1 MSTFIF
7 WNKQN
12 TGCDTYE
19 ELLTLERD
27 GYSHSSCV
35 TLDDPE
41 EVVDCVLNETNAD
54 LGYHRYSLAKAV
66 PLPNLTNC
74 INESNNDVNGCIIGD
89 RVYQAMPSN
98 DNNCDG
104 CEFTA
109 HGMPEHCIKV
119 ACTVGQRDDER
130 DVIWTEKVNHY
141 NGHEVSE

>member
-27 GYSHSSCV
+27 GYSYSSCV

-54 LGYHRYSLAKAV
+54 LGYHRYVPIKAK
-66 PLPNLTNC
+66 PLPNLTAPRTGQVEC
-74 INESNNDVNGCIIGD
+74 TGCIIGD
-89 RVYQAMPSN
+89 KVYKAVEPVDEN
-98 DNNCDG
+98 DCTG
-104 CEFTA
+104 CCFNT
-109 HGMPEHCIKV
+109 GGGLSQHCCKLKCSPV
-119 ACTVGQRDDER
+119 YRDDKR
-130 DVIWTEKVNHY
+130 DVIWMEHTDHY
-141 NGHEVSE
+141 TGHEVT